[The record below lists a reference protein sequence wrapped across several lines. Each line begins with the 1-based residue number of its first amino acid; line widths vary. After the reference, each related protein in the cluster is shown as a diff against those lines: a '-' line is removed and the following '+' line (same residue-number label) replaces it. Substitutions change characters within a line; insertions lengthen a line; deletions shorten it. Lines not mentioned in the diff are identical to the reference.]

1 MAAAWKQQSAPQ
13 RSPGVLSVCVFTWTA
28 VYSLVILI
36 CFWFKRMNKRGELML
51 KIISHCYT
59 LLRASTCDCKMCLF
73 LWHPEPPSLYVL
85 LRNSKTK
92 HFTQPPLFCLFCHAH
107 SFYVPYLLFFAT
119 LSLLPSVHV
128 CLLPPT
134 LSSSRHFS
142 LLASSQLSLP
152 LSALLVIA
160 D

>member
-1 MAAAWKQQSAPQ
+1 MAAAWKQQSARQ

-28 VYSLVILI
+28 VYSLFILI
-36 CFWFKRMNKRGELML
+36 YFWFKRMNKRGELML

-59 LLRASTCDCKMCLF
+59 LLRASTCDCKMWLF
-73 LWHPEPPSLYVL
+73 LWHPETPLSL
-85 LRNSKTK
+85 SCETAKQK
-92 HFTQPPLFCLFCHAH
+92 HCTQPPLFCLFCHTH
-107 SFYVPYLLFFAT
+107 SFYVPYPLFFAT
-119 LSLLPSVHV
+119 LSILPSVHV

-134 LSSSRHFS
+134 LSSSCHFS
-142 LLASSQLSLP
+142 LLANSQLSLP